1 MLLRDCLN
9 ELRVNL
15 LHDRSDRIDG
25 SADDTLWSDDTLVSY
40 IDEAQRKLAREAFVI
55 RDGSTPAVTQ
65 VTLVAGQA
73 QYTLH
78 EAVIAVISAR
88 YDTDTPDLVRVG
100 HWFVGG
106 FRMPDP
112 NVFDINQVY
121 TLTPGRPVAYSTD
134 TEVVNDDNDSAGT
147 ATLRVFPTPTANED
161 GKIIYLRVIRKPI
174 ERLSAKMLKV
184 SPEVGED
191 YHFEMLDWAA
201 YLALRIQDQDA
212 GNRAAAADFEARFNA
227 LLKRAQRTA
236 MRKLF
241 APSGWGFGQAGFTWA
256 R

>member
-1 MLLRDCLN
+1 MILKDLLS
-9 ELRVNL
+9 ELRENL

-25 SADDTLWSDDTLVSY
+25 SADDTLWSDATLVRY

-65 VTLVAGQA
+65 VTLVSGQA
-73 QYTLH
+73 EYSLH
-78 EAVIAVISAR
+78 DAVVAVVSAR
-88 YDTDTPDLVRVG
+88 YDMDTPDLVRVG

-112 NVFDINQVY
+112 NVFDVNQVY
-121 TLTPGRPVAYSTD
+121 TLTPGRPVAYTTD
-134 TEVVNDDNDSAGT
+134 TELTNGEDDTANN
-147 ATLRVFPTPTANED
+147 ATLRVFPTPTDNEA

-174 ERLSAKMLKV
+174 ERLDIRFPKM

-191 YHFEMLDWAA
+191 FHMEMLDWAA

-212 GNRAAAADFEARFNA
+212 GNRATAADFEARFNA

-236 MRKLF
+236 MHKLF
-241 APSGWGFGQAGFTWA
+241 APSGWGFGQAGFTWV